1 MNATPAGQ
9 PRPRGHRVDP
19 KYVPYL
25 VPAIMAI
32 AMSFTMSLVQTIAR
46 VGFSSNLPSA
56 WLTSFAIGVAV
67 QVPPRGRGPDILG
80 SCFVLRVDATIP
92 HRSEGMGIDA
102 HATRGRRSQD
112 QAAG

>member
-9 PRPRGHRVDP
+9 PRSRGHRIDP
-19 KYVPYL
+19 MYVPYL

-46 VGFSSNLPSA
+46 VGFTPNLPPA

-67 QVPPRGRGPDILG
+67 AIPTAIFIAPRAQRLAGHLTGMPRG
-80 SCFVLRVDATIP
+80 
-92 HRSEGMGIDA
+92 
-102 HATRGRRSQD
+102 
-112 QAAG
+112 